1 MSQTPAWNTQQSGSA
16 FGRTFNLPTT
26 TTSSMPAFG
35 TGTPFGQQKFGTGL
49 SSSFTPASS
58 APRFG
63 FGLTSASSGIG
74 TGLTGFNPSL
84 LGTTHGGLASEIEKT
99 LVKLTQGGQLSANIT
114 KATKF
119 SELTEQDQ
127 KLITDIEQFIQNQKL
142 IMSSIESTHL
152 PDLNDYVKE
161 VADESRALFQ
171 KLNALKNELQTA
183 HNLINERL
191 KDLGGQIAIVDS
203 GKRFYEAA
211 SQGQTGNILQLGDN
225 VFSKYY
231 HDLLNSFEERLRQ
244 YSTTIE
250 EIDRHFSS
258 LCQQGNE
265 NENKDLAALNES
277 MRSQHQSFMAVTG
290 KVATLHEDIENLREK
305 YLNFRRVH
313 FHDNSNPFEVQKEPS
328 IDSSRGTSSDER
340 KPAQELAKNLPVVTS
355 AAQLNQLKPPSQI
368 DLIKPAPQPNM
379 FVQQSQS
386 GLFGQ
391 TSQPGL
397 FGQSSQPSLFNL
409 NQPKPSTLFGQTTQ
423 SNLFNLGQTKPN
435 LFGQQSQPSL
445 FGQTSQPSMFGQ
457 TSQPSMFGQSSQP
470 SLFGQSSQ
478 PSLFGQSSQPSLF
491 GQSSQPSLFGQSSQ
505 PSLFGQ
511 SSQTSQPSLFGQPSQ
526 SSLFGQPSQ
535 SNLFGQQ
542 STTTKP

>member
-1 MSQTPAWNTQQSGSA
+1 
-16 FGRTFNLPTT
+16 
-26 TTSSMPAFG
+26 MPAFG

-379 FVQQSQS
+379 FVQQGQS

-457 TSQPSMFGQSSQP
+457 TSQPSMFGQSSQQ

-535 SNLFGQQ
+535 SNLFGQP